1 MKAFILKHSEA
12 LLISTLAVFAPIK
25 AMIIVA
31 ALLIVLDFI
40 VGIIAARKRGE
51 EIKSSKMGT
60 TVSKLLI
67 AETSIIM
74 CYLVQHY
81 LLSDSFALV
90 NIVAG
95 IIGTKELY
103 SLMESLN
110 SISGGKMFTEILTKL
125 SSIHTKKDE

>member
-12 LLISTLAVFAPIK
+12 LLISTLAVFAPIR

-31 ALLIVLDFI
+31 ALLIILDFI
-40 VGIIAARKRGE
+40 VGIIAAKKRGE

-67 AETSIIM
+67 AETAIIM

-81 LLSDSFALV
+81 LLMDSFALV
-90 NIVAG
+90 NIAAG

-125 SSIHTKKDE
+125 SSINAKKDE

>member
-40 VGIIAARKRGE
+40 IGIIAAKKRGE

-67 AETSIIM
+67 AETAIIM
-74 CYLVQHY
+74 TYLVQHY
-81 LLSDSFALV
+81 LLLDSFALV

-125 SSIHTKKDE
+125 SSINSKKDE